1 MQTAVMQMEAIQ
13 TEVMQ
18 MAAMQT
24 EVMQMAYRKRRA
36 SMQTATA
43 LRMVRT
49 VTAIYRLVNV
59 VSTGSP
65 LFGSL

>member
-1 MQTAVMQMEAIQ
+1 
-13 TEVMQ
+13 

-65 LFGSL
+65 LYGSL

>member
-1 MQTAVMQMEAIQ
+1 
-13 TEVMQ
+13 

-43 LRMVRT
+43 
-49 VTAIYRLVNV
+49 IYRLVNV

-65 LFGSL
+65 LYGSL